1 MPCVIPTTTR
11 CMGKTAR
18 ACVRSLARSMTAELA
33 HCAWNP
39 GRTRIFWDRR
49 GGRIWTWYWR
59 MQKARHGSVDFGR
72 RALSHGICGGKSER
86 QRISRAISPGNACG
100 YCRATDGFFH
110 PVEFL
115 PVDNRRLPNTDPVVA
130 VVAAR
135 RIPGCNMDYSTFLNR
150 MPDPV
155 EHLMD
160 FTDRIDGDVVCW
172 DVPEGL
178 WRILIFTA
186 HAGMPTSGSCRAL
199 GRFKA
204 LS

>member
-1 MPCVIPTTTR
+1 MPCMIPTTTR
-11 CMGKTAR
+11 CMGKTSR

-39 GRTRIFWDRR
+39 GRTRIFWDRS

-110 PVEFL
+110 PVEFAGGQ
-115 PVDNRRLPNTDPVVA
+115 PP
-130 VVAAR
+130 AAKHR
-135 RIPGCNMDYSTFLNR
+135 SGGCRGGSAAHSGRNMDHSTFLNR

-160 FTDRIDGDVVCW
+160 FTDCIDGDVVYW

-186 HAGMPTSGSCRAL
+186 HAGMPTSASCRAL

-204 LS
+204 FS